1 MKNLVLNVIQEQEQF
16 HSKAVNVFKIY
27 VLNIT
32 QNGEFPFIH
41 ILETKLKPT
50 LDKSLVSKLDLLI
63 LVQLNI
69 VHLLLL
75 SSGLI
80 FQNDLIDLKYLNE
93 FRKNGNVG
101 MYSGMPTSLGK
112 LHQHFCI
119 PQFL

>member
-1 MKNLVLNVIQEQEQF
+1 M
-16 HSKAVNVFKIY
+16 NVFKIY

-69 VHLLLL
+69 VHFLLLRL
-75 SSGLI
+75 GLI

-93 FRKNGNVG
+93 FRKNGDVFWNANVTRKIT
-101 MYSGMPTSLGK
+101 PTF
-112 LHQHFCI
+112 LHSAISVVRHFKVV
-119 PQFL
+119 FL